1 MRRSDFEV
9 WLFRL
14 RKYTTKQTQ
23 LRSFDRRR
31 QRRTEI
37 ADRVPRKKTRM
48 AIGDYILL
56 PPEEDAAFA
65 LEPAGPVPYSG
76 LQMYGFFV
84 VVVFTLLSLVVC
96 GMRVYS
102 KRLSSGFGIDDW
114 LILIAMVL
122 AIPQAICE
130 IIVIRTGY
138 WGIHDQDI
146 PPHPINQGLFWNFFA
161 QILYNPCLALVKISA
176 LIFLS
181 RLGDTK
187 TRVRL
192 ACRAMIGFN
201 MLQVLG
207 FLPATILQCSPV
219 EYQWL
224 FTPGGHCVDGAA
236 FSLAMASTNIVTDV
250 LTLLIPFWIFL
261 DLKVTKRVRYA
272 LLTVFLLGIAVTAIS
287 IMRLGYVIRA
297 FYRKPQDV
305 HFSLGLTANTLEI
318 DLAIITASAPA
329 LWPLARRWFPD
340 VFQSLGINRPFLYPD
355 IEVLGDQSQASRR
368 QSHMKKAGRESSR
381 PGNLRVKVSWV
392 EHQRAPS
399 RAAEDGEGSLASDI
413 REREAAV
420 FKKPASIRSSV
431 SSLDAFEV
439 RETYH
444 GMLRPADTA
453 RESRRGSAHSLLG
466 SR

>member
-1 MRRSDFEV
+1 
-9 WLFRL
+9 
-14 RKYTTKQTQ
+14 
-23 LRSFDRRR
+23 
-31 QRRTEI
+31 
-37 ADRVPRKKTRM
+37 M
-48 AIGDYILL
+48 AIAHYKLL
-56 PPEEDAAFA
+56 PQEEDVAFA

-76 LQMYGFFV
+76 LQMFGFFV
-84 VVVFTLLSLVVC
+84 VVVFTLFSLVVC
-96 GMRVYS
+96 GLRVHS
-102 KRLSSGFGIDDW
+102 KHLSSGFGIDDW

-122 AIPQAICE
+122 AIPQAMCE
-130 IIVIRTGY
+130 ILVIRTGY
-138 WGIHDQDI
+138 WGIHDHDI
-146 PPHPINQGLFWNFFA
+146 PPHPINQGSFWNFLA

-176 LIFLS
+176 LLFLS

-192 ACRAMIGFN
+192 ACRTMIGFN

-207 FLPATILQCSPV
+207 FLTATILQCSPV
-219 EYQWL
+219 DYQWL
-224 FTPGGHCVDGAA
+224 FAPGGHCVDGAA
-236 FSLAMASTNIVTDV
+236 FSLAMASTNIVTDA

-261 DLKVTKRVRYA
+261 DLKVTRKVRYA

-318 DLAIITASAPA
+318 NLAIVTASAPA

-340 VFQSLGINRPFLYPD
+340 MFQSLGINRPYLYPD
-355 IEVLGDQSQASRR
+355 IEVLGDQSRASR
-368 QSHMKKAGRESSR
+368 QMKAGRES
-381 PGNLRVKVSWV
+381 PPLRVKVSWV

-399 RAAEDGEGSLASDI
+399 WAAAEDGGSLTDI
-413 REREAAV
+413 RGQAAV

-431 SSLDAFEV
+431 SSQDAFEV

-444 GMLRPADTA
+444 GMLRTVDTA
-453 RESRRGSAHSLLG
+453 RKSRRGSAHALLG
-466 SR
+466 PG